1 MYPIVVAATVV
12 AHLTFL
18 AYLVVGGF
26 VALRFRRSI
35 VAHVLTVLWGVAI
48 TLWPLDCP
56 LTGLERWARDRG
68 AMAPLPPDGFVAHYL
83 TGVLYPAGWVNAV
96 QIAVFAVVAV
106 SWIAYAVSGRRR
118 RDSSRGR
125 GR

>member
-12 AHLTFL
+12 AHLAFL

-35 VAHVLTVLWGVAI
+35 GVHVVTVIWGIAI
-48 TLWPLDCP
+48 TAWPLDCP

-68 AMAPLPPDGFVAHYL
+68 AMAPLPPDGFVAHYV

-96 QIAVFAVVAV
+96 QIAVFAVVAA
-106 SWIAYAVSGRRR
+106 SWLVYGVQGRRR
-118 RDSSRGR
+118 LDRKGARG
-125 GR
+125 